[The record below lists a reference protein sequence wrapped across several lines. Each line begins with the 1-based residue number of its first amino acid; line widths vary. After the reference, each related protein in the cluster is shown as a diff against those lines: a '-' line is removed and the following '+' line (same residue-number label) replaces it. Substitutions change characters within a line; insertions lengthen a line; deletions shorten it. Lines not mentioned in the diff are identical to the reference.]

1 MRILLKII
9 PILVF
14 ILSTCSLSA
23 QVSDYTLTSSSV
35 TIGNENIAIGSTL
48 SKTGNDLRWIQQS
61 SETVN
66 ITDFQITGTSGDWN
80 QSTSMGMVTYN
91 IAMDGDD
98 LGTFVLEGTTAG
110 VTVILTLDQQQH
122 SFSINTI
129 TYQ

>member
-1 MRILLKII
+1 M
-9 PILVF
+9 VF
-14 ILSTCSLSA
+14 ILSTSSLSA
-23 QVSDYTLTSSSV
+23 QVSDYTLTSSSI
-35 TIGNENIAIGSTL
+35 TIENENIAIGSTL

-66 ITDFQITGTSGDWN
+66 ITDFQITGTSGDWS
-80 QSTSMGMVTYN
+80 QSTSMGMVTYT

-110 VTVILTLDQQQH
+110 VTVILTLDQQQY

>member
-1 MRILLKII
+1 M
-9 PILVF
+9 VF
-14 ILSTCSLSA
+14 ILSTSSLSA
-23 QVSDYTLTSSSV
+23 QVSDYTLTSSSI
-35 TIGNENIAIGSTL
+35 TIENENIAIGSTL

-80 QSTSMGMVTYN
+80 QSTSMGMVTYT

-110 VTVILTLDQQQH
+110 VTVILTLDQQQY